1 MYYSSFQTLAFCA
14 FALQSGLSNADSSEK
29 APPVACTIH
38 SPSTGSFYDL
48 QPISLTLPDP
58 DKKPSKN
65 TKTESWKAKG
75 YDYNANFT
83 LNICAPV
90 LEEVEDVVGINKEQ
104 WQNVSAFYSMGG
116 KTYSIG

>member
-1 MYYSSFQTLAFCA
+1 M
-14 FALQSGLSNADSSEK
+14 QSRPSNADSSEK
-29 APPVACTIH
+29 APSVPCTIY

-48 QPISLTLPDP
+48 QPISLRLPDP
-58 DKKPSKN
+58 NKKSSKN
-65 TKTESWKAKG
+65 ARTDSWKVKG

-90 LEEVEDVVGINKEQ
+90 LEEVNDVVGVNKKQ
-104 WQNVSAFYSMGG
+104 WQNVSAFYNVEG